1 MTKKRHLLLTLLA
14 CTALSLQAQVY
25 NEMDADGNIIQRD
38 EFGNTTN
45 NSFNPNRRDSTK
57 NKNKE
62 VPKGVWAWKVDRRFG
77 DIKRAELDTMPHLYQ
92 NTIYNTGVYGEYNS
106 TGNNYSPR
114 QNRIFIDRNPFSE
127 FIFTDPYDY
136 TTKQPDNFLFLNTLS
151 PYTNISYDNCGDK
164 QNGEDH
170 IDAKFGVN
178 AGKRLGVGFDLDYY
192 YGRGYYQN
200 QANSH
205 FRASLYASYVGD
217 RYQMHFL
224 GSAYHRKVQENGGI
238 VNDNYITHPE
248 LETTQYSEEEIPTV
262 LSRNYNRNNSQ
273 HLFFSHRYNIGFYR
287 KVKMTD
293 EEIKARQFAQAS
305 AKQNQEQKAKEK
317 GEDMRMENLG
327 RKGNEPI
334 HEAPK
339 GRPADAKIMGDEPG
353 SGKPAEQAD
362 TTRIQVES
370 QEKMDSLMAEKAKQ
384 DSIDATMKKEYVP
397 VTSIIHTLDLNNYD
411 RTYYA
416 GLSPTNYYA
425 DTFYDQD
432 YEGETSGQGINDK
445 YKYLS
450 VKNTFG
456 LALLEG
462 FNKYMKAGLKGYISY
477 EMRNYQMPA
486 LYEGATQYYLAKYS
500 EHCLN
505 VGGQLS
511 KTQGQTFHFNLA
523 AELGVTGMQ
532 SGALAIDFNTDL
544 NFKLWGDTLRL
555 AAKAFFHR
563 TKPSFFHEN
572 YMSKHLKWDQSLSAQ
587 TQTHIE
593 GMFTYEKTNTQLRV
607 AVDELQNYIY
617 YGISYNN
624 TTGANGTVTGRSAL
638 TGGVFQ
644 ESGNINVLTAQLRQT
659 FTLGVLNW
667 ENIVTY
673 QNSSNKDVLPL
684 PQLNVFTNLF
694 LSFKIAKVLSVEFG
708 GCATYFTK
716 YEAPDY
722 LPMIGQF
729 AIQKNAD
736 VKQEIGGYP
745 FVDVY
750 ANFHLKRARFF
761 VSMSHVNA
769 GSGSKEYFLTP
780 HYPTNTRVLRF
791 GVSWNFY
798 N

>member
-1 MTKKRHLLLTLLA
+1 
-14 CTALSLQAQVY
+14 
-25 NEMDADGNIIQRD
+25 
-38 EFGNTTN
+38 
-45 NSFNPNRRDSTK
+45 
-57 NKNKE
+57 
-62 VPKGVWAWKVDRRFG
+62 
-77 DIKRAELDTMPHLYQ
+77 
-92 NTIYNTGVYGEYNS
+92 
-106 TGNNYSPR
+106 
-114 QNRIFIDRNPFSE
+114 
-127 FIFTDPYDY
+127 
-136 TTKQPDNFLFLNTLS
+136 
-151 PYTNISYDNCGDK
+151 
-164 QNGEDH
+164 
-170 IDAKFGVN
+170 
-178 AGKRLGVGFDLDYY
+178 
-192 YGRGYYQN
+192 
-200 QANSH
+200 
-205 FRASLYASYVGD
+205 
-217 RYQMHFL
+217 
-224 GSAYHRKVQENGGI
+224 
-238 VNDNYITHPE
+238 
-248 LETTQYSEEEIPTV
+248 
-262 LSRNYNRNNSQ
+262 
-273 HLFFSHRYNIGFYR
+273 
-287 KVKMTD
+287 
-293 EEIKARQFAQAS
+293 
-305 AKQNQEQKAKEK
+305 
-317 GEDMRMENLG
+317 
-327 RKGNEPI
+327 
-334 HEAPK
+334 
-339 GRPADAKIMGDEPG
+339 
-353 SGKPAEQAD
+353 
-362 TTRIQVES
+362 
-370 QEKMDSLMAEKAKQ
+370 
-384 DSIDATMKKEYVP
+384 
-397 VTSIIHTLDLNNYD
+397 
-411 RTYYA
+411 
-416 GLSPTNYYA
+416 
-425 DTFYDQD
+425 
-432 YEGETSGQGINDK
+432 
-445 YKYLS
+445 
-450 VKNTFG
+450 
-456 LALLEG
+456 EG
-462 FNKYMKAGLKGYISY
+462 FNKYMKAGLKGFISY

-593 GMFTYEKTNTQLRV
+593 GVFTYEKTNTQLRV

-769 GSGSKEYFLTP
+769 GSGSKEYFLAP

>member
-1 MTKKRHLLLTLLA
+1 MKNKKRLLILLTLIA
-14 CTALSLQAQVY
+14 CTVLQLQAQVY
-25 NEMDADGNIIQRD
+25 NEMDEFGNIRQRD
-38 EFGNTTN
+38 ENGG
-45 NSFNPNRRDSTK
+45 SFNPNKRDSTK
-57 NKNKE
+57 NNKE
-62 VPKGVWAWKVDRRFG
+62 VPKGVWAWTVDRKFG
-77 DIKRAELDTMPHLYQ
+77 DIRKAQLDTMPHLYQ
-92 NTIYNTGVYGEYNS
+92 NSIYNTGVFGEYNS
-106 TGNNYSPR
+106 TGNNYTAR
-114 QNRIFIDRNPFSE
+114 LNRIFIDRKPFSE
-127 FIFTDPYDY
+127 FFFVDPYDY
-136 TTKQPDNFLFLNTLS
+136 TTKEPEDFLYLNTLS
-151 PYTNISYDNCGDK
+151 PYTHISYDNCGDK

-170 IDAKFGVN
+170 IDAKFGIN
-178 AGKRLGVGFDLDYY
+178 AGKRLGMGFDLDYY

-205 FRASLYASYVGD
+205 FRASLYATYVGD

-224 GSAYHRKVQENGGI
+224 GSAYHRKATENGGI

-248 LETTQYSEEEIPTV
+248 LETTQYSEDEIPTV

-293 EEIKARQFAQAS
+293 EEIKARQFAQAA
-305 AKQNQEQKAKEK
+305 AKDKEQREAQKKTE
-317 GEDMRMENLG
+317 GMREDNLG
-327 RKGNEPI
+327 RRKNEPVK
-334 HEAPK
+334 EGPK
-339 GRPADAKIMGDEPG
+339 GRPDNAKIMGDEPG
-353 SGKPAEQAD
+353 TQKDTPAD
-362 TTRIQVES
+362 STRIKVES
-370 QEKMDSLMAEKAKQ
+370 QEAMDSLMAEKAKQ

-397 VTSIIHTLDLNNYD
+397 VTSIIHTLDLNNYE
-411 RTYYA
+411 RTYNA
-416 GLSPTNYYA
+416 AVTPDNYYA
-425 DTFYDQD
+425 DTFYDTD
-432 YEGETSGQGINDK
+432 DEGNYGGVGVNDK
-445 YKYLS
+445 YKYFS

-462 FNKYMKAGLKGYISY
+462 FNKYMKAGLKGFVSY
-477 EMRNYQMPA
+477 EMRNYKMPA
-486 LYEGATQYYLAKYS
+486 ILEGATEYYLAKHS

-511 KTQGQTFHFNLA
+511 KTQGRTFHFNLA

-532 SGALAIDFNTDL
+532 SGALAVDFDTDL

-572 YMSKHLKWDQSLSAQ
+572 YMSKHLMWDQSLNAE
-587 TQTHIE
+587 TRTHIE
-593 GMFTYEKTNTQLRV
+593 GLFTYEKTRTQLRV
-607 AVDELQNYIY
+607 AVEELQNYIY
-617 YGISYNN
+617 YGMSYN
-624 TTGANGTVTGRSAL
+624 TTSTGREQL

-644 ESGNINVLTAQLRQT
+644 ESGNINVLTAQLKQD

-667 ENIVTY
+667 ENVITY

-684 PQLNVFTNLF
+684 PDLNVFTNLYLKF
-694 LSFKIAKVLSVEFG
+694 RIAKVLLVELG

-716 YEAPDY
+716 YYAPDY
-722 LPMIGQF
+722 LPQIGQF
-729 AIQKNAD
+729 AIQKNEES
-736 VKQEIGGYP
+736 KKEIGGYP

-750 ANFHLKRARFF
+750 ANFHLKRTRFF
-761 VSMSHVNA
+761 IAMSHVNA